1 MDSFRLASLNIF
13 TAAQNLLV
21 DLSINLPHGVLE
33 VQDVVVDVDDVL
45 LAIIS
50 HRLRTLAWSNV
61 SWPLPSSPSCI
72 LVFSL
77 RSRTS
82 SSVRFTSLI
91 IWQLFFLMFNS
102 ISCEEMNLFG
112 NCESF
117 VCCYREFCKK
127 VVDRISITLSSLS
140 VKIEVP
146 TLSDQSRVQQP
157 QICNKTITTAAHI
170 IIFIVITLHS
180 DRCETLLRRWW
191 RSTRLTSRTKL
202 FLLSSQIPHLS
213 RVLHSPLC
221 SGVLSWP
228 CFDHLPV
235 IGEVSEISN
244 LENLQ
249 TEAFLDL
256 SQVFLGL
263 SHFCFLTFNISILLV
278 AWSFVGAY
286 SLMNF
291 CPLLCIHFQLL
302 PNVLQNGKVNE
313 PIIIL
318 QSLFP
323 LFIPSRNIRLSNL
336 FTLFFW

>member
-117 VCCYREFCKK
+117 VCCYRESCKK
-127 VVDRISITLSSLS
+127 VVDRISITLSISLESLCEDRSSNSFRS
-140 VKIEVP
+140 VSCP
-146 TLSDQSRVQQP
+146 TTSD
-157 QICNKTITTAAHI
+157 
-170 IIFIVITLHS
+170 L
-180 DRCETLLRRWW
+180 
-191 RSTRLTSRTKL
+191 
-202 FLLSSQIPHLS
+202 
-213 RVLHSPLC
+213 
-221 SGVLSWP
+221 
-228 CFDHLPV
+228 
-235 IGEVSEISN
+235 
-244 LENLQ
+244 
-249 TEAFLDL
+249 
-256 SQVFLGL
+256 
-263 SHFCFLTFNISILLV
+263 
-278 AWSFVGAY
+278 
-286 SLMNF
+286 
-291 CPLLCIHFQLL
+291 
-302 PNVLQNGKVNE
+302 
-313 PIIIL
+313 
-318 QSLFP
+318 
-323 LFIPSRNIRLSNL
+323 
-336 FTLFFW
+336 